1 MCPRGV
7 LPIRGPELRVV
18 TPGGAVPTLAGS
30 EKGMW
35 GFADGQG
42 AAARSKGPRG
52 LALDADGSVLV
63 ADAGNHAVRPLLS
76 TRSQSP
82 GSCFAI
88 DTPREIAI
96 DTPRE
101 REREER
107 AVFNKEGTGKRKM
120 HAGTPNQPE
129 HLCPSE
135 HSISQSAML
144 PLGPP
149 ERVQSQAVGE
159 GGHELG
165 PQTRHLGLVL
175 GISLDRARTY

>member
-1 MCPRGV
+1 MHFCHPYGVVV
-7 LPIRGPELRVV
+7 LPDSGDLVVSCHHALRVV

-30 EKGMW
+30 EKGVW

-82 GSCFAI
+82 GGCFAI

-101 REREER
+101 RERGEGCIQQGRNGQEEDACRNTQSAR
-107 AVFNKEGTGKRKM
+107 ASVRVGTL
-120 HAGTPNQPE
+120 NQP
-129 HLCPSE
+129 
-135 HSISQSAML
+135 ISHAATGAAGKS
-144 PLGPP
+144 PIP
-149 ERVQSQAVGE
+149 
-159 GGHELG
+159 GG
-165 PQTRHLGLVL
+165 R
-175 GISLDRARTY
+175 